1 MKKAQLLIFVLLVH
15 LIILSRNAPAF
26 AEMYSYSKN
35 TTVIGTMK
43 TYTVKEGES
52 LIEIARKF
60 DLGYNSIESANP
72 HLDPFVPGTGVKVR
86 IPALWILPDT
96 TPYDGI
102 VINLAEMRLYYF
114 MKKGETVMTFPIGI
128 GREGFDTPP
137 GTFKIVQK
145 TVNPSWHV
153 PKSIKLEKPELP
165 DVVPPGPDNPLGTH
179 ALRLSSGFV
188 LIHGTN
194 RPWGVGRRV
203 SHGCI
208 RLYPED
214 IPKLFSLV
222 STGTKVMIVQQP
234 VKAGVRDKRVYIEVH
249 KEEGIQRNSFNNAV
263 QLLVKKGLLKMVSTE
278 KLYKAVREKSGMPE
292 DITQETHEVKELVM
306 KK

>member
-1 MKKAQLLIFVLLVH
+1 
-15 LIILSRNAPAF
+15 
-26 AEMYSYSKN
+26 
-35 TTVIGTMK
+35 
-43 TYTVKEGES
+43 
-52 LIEIARKF
+52 
-60 DLGYNSIESANP
+60 
-72 HLDPFVPGTGVKVR
+72 
-86 IPALWILPDT
+86 
-96 TPYDGI
+96 
-102 VINLAEMRLYYF
+102 
-114 MKKGETVMTFPIGI
+114 
-128 GREGFDTPP
+128 
-137 GTFKIVQK
+137 
-145 TVNPSWHV
+145 V